1 MTSTPTNPTSPGSCL
16 AIIPARGG
24 SKGIPH
30 KNIRQLA
37 GKPLLAWTIEAARA
51 AQQVTRVVVSTDDPQ
66 IRQIALQYGAEVVL
80 RPSEISGDTASSESA
95 LLHTLDYLKTT
106 ENYQPELVAFLQ
118 CTSPLMLPADI
129 DGTIQA
135 LRQDQAD
142 SAFSAIRFFHF
153 IWKREADG
161 ATGINHDKKFR
172 QRRQER
178 TPEYLE
184 NGAVYVFNTQEFLQ
198 AKHRFFGKTAIY
210 EIPPSRS
217 LEIDEPG
224 DLEMAE
230 FLLQRSANQAKTA
243 HLPRPVHAVV
253 FDFDGVFTDNR
264 VLVDENGVE
273 SVMCNRSD
281 GMGLIMLRQAGVPL
295 LVISKEEN
303 PVVSARCRKLG
314 IECIQKCDDKLPVMK
329 KWLAERQLTLASTIY
344 MGNDINDLACLEA
357 AGCGVIVADAHPA
370 VRPAAQLVLTNPGGF
385 GAIRELCDLVLQNL
399 NS

>member
-1 MTSTPTNPTSPGSCL
+1 MTSAPTNASTPASCL

-30 KNIRQLA
+30 KNIRLLA

-80 RPSEISGDTASSESA
+80 RPAEISGDTASSESA
-95 LLHTLDYLKTT
+95 LLHTLDYLKSA
-106 ENYQPELVAFLQ
+106 ENYQPVLVAFLQ

-135 LRQDQAD
+135 LRQEHAD

-153 IWKREADG
+153 LWKRETSG

-178 TPEYLE
+178 SPEFLE
-184 NGAVYVFNTQEFLQ
+184 NGAVYVFKTQEFRQ

-210 EIPPSRS
+210 EIPPARS

-230 FLLQRSANQAKTA
+230 FLLQRATAQAKSA
-243 HLPRPVHAVV
+243 ALPHPVQAVV

-264 VLVDENGVE
+264 VIVDEQGTE
-273 SVMCNRSD
+273 SVLCNRSD
-281 GMGLIMLRQAGVPL
+281 GMGLIMLRQAGIPL

-314 IECIQKCDDKLPVMK
+314 IPCIQKCDDKLPVMRD
-329 KWLAERQLTLASTIY
+329 WLKQQNLELAHTLY
-344 MGNDINDLACLEA
+344 MGNDINDLECLRA
-357 AGCGVIVADAHPA
+357 AGCGVIVADAHPD
-370 VRPAAQLVLTNPGGF
+370 VRSAAQLILQHPGGH
-385 GAIRELCDLVLQNL
+385 GAIRELCDLILQNRTK
-399 NS
+399 